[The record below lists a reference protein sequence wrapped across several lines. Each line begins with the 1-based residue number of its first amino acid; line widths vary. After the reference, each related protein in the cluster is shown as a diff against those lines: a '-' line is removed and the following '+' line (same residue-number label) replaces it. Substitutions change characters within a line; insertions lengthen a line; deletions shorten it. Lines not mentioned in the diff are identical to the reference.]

1 MRSFLLLLLCISWIL
16 PTGAAQAQS
25 NTSPEPHLSFPQKT
39 APQKT
44 ARESHSQPARREDLQ
59 ALRED
64 LTRMKALVQ
73 QMQSNLAFVDTTQS
87 PLKHQFQLEI
97 DMWQTLITQME
108 RRLGETKQSAR

>member
-1 MRSFLLLLLCISWIL
+1 MRSVLLFLLVCVACVV
-16 PTGAAQAQS
+16 PRGAAAFQS
-25 NTSPEPHLSFPQKT
+25 GERSAEHGPSTQKT
-39 APQKT
+39 PQE
-44 ARESHSQPARREDLQ
+44 ARSQAARADDLQ

-108 RRLGETKQSAR
+108 RRLAQPRQSAP

>member
-25 NTSPEPHLSFPQKT
+25 NTSPEPHLSF
-39 APQKT
+39 PQKT

>member
-1 MRSFLLLLLCISWIL
+1 MRSLLVFLAWLSLVL
-16 PTGAAQAQS
+16 PACVAEAQSANGSAAHEAAQK
-25 NTSPEPHLSFPQKT
+25 TSQQPRG
-39 APQKT
+39 
-44 ARESHSQPARREDLQ
+44 ARGEDIQ

-97 DMWQTLITQME
+97 DMWQMLITQME
-108 RRLGETKQSAR
+108 RRLGQPRQSAP

>member
-1 MRSFLLLLLCISWIL
+1 MRSVLLLLACFLCVM
-16 PTGAAQAQS
+16 PTTAGAFQSSETSAEQARS
-25 NTSPEPHLSFPQKT
+25 AQKT
-39 APQKT
+39 PQESCGQV
-44 ARESHSQPARREDLQ
+44 ARGEDLQ

-108 RRLGETKQSAR
+108 RRLAQTRQSAP